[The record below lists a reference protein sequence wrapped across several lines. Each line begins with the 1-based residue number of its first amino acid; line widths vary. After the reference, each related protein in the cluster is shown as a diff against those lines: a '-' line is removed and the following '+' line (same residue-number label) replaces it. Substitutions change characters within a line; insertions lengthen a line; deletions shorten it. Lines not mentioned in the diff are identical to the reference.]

1 MQSPIKRNSSAV
13 IMVAMAALSGCGG
26 GSGDSSSA
34 APLIALAAASE
45 LVPIPSPT
53 QTPTPAPTPA
63 TAASGFTAVQQWRGL
78 FGPLDIKSEG
88 KGYDIKLKTK
98 DDSDIYVT
106 RNAIAVGGQ
115 SGWHTHPGPSLIT
128 VTVGEIVA
136 YDSDD
141 PLCAPTRYTVG
152 QGFVDSG
159 DHAHLL
165 RNQSAS
171 PAETVAVQ
179 FLPRG
184 SVRRVDAAQPS
195 HCTV

>member
-1 MQSPIKRNSSAV
+1 MQKHTSVVA
-13 IMVAMAALSGCGG
+13 IMTGMAALSGCGG

-34 APLIALAAASE
+34 APQIALAAGSQ
-45 LVPIPSPT
+45 LVALASPT
-53 QTPTPAPTPA
+53 PTPTPTPTPAPA
-63 TAASGFTAVQQWRGL
+63 TGFIGTQLAKGL

-88 KGYDIKLKTK
+88 QGYDIKLKTK
-98 DDSDIYVT
+98 DDSDVYVT

-141 PLCAPTRYTVG
+141 PQCAPVRYTAG
-152 QGFVDSG
+152 QGIVDSG

-165 RNQSAS
+165 RNESAS

-179 FLPRG
+179 FLPKG
-184 SVRRVDAAQPS
+184 SARRTGVPQPS
-195 HCTV
+195 NCNL

>member
-1 MQSPIKRNSSAV
+1 MQSLIKRTSAAA
-13 IMVAMAALSGCGG
+13 IMAGMAAVSGCGG

-34 APLIALAAASE
+34 APLITLAAASD
-45 LVPIPSPT
+45 LVPISSPSP
-53 QTPTPAPTPA
+53 TPTPAPTTVP
-63 TAASGFTAVQQWRGL
+63 ASGFSAVQQWKGL

-88 KGYDIKLKTK
+88 QGYDIKLKTK
-98 DDSDIYVT
+98 DDSDVYVT
-106 RNAIAVGGQ
+106 RNAIAVAGQ

-141 PLCAPTRYTVG
+141 PLCAPTHYTVG

-159 DHAHLL
+159 DHAHLI
-165 RNQSAS
+165 RNESAS

-179 FLPRG
+179 FLPKG
-184 SVRRVDAAQPS
+184 SARRTGVPQPS
-195 HCTV
+195 NCNL